1 MNKLKTAACGINCNE
16 CNLYN
21 AGHDMKAAESLVE
34 WFKERGWI
42 ETNENAE
49 AVKKMA
55 PFCSGCWEKSDVHW
69 CGDCDLRMCCEKKE
83 LNNCGD
89 CSDFP
94 CEKYK
99 AWANNV
105 DHHKKAMEYLLSLK
119 TNP

>member
-34 WFKERGWI
+34 WFKGRGWI

-55 PFCSGCWEKSDVHW
+55 PFCNGCWKKSDVQW

-99 AWANNV
+99 EWANNV
-105 DHHKKAMEYLLSLK
+105 DHHKKAME
-119 TNP
+119 